1 MTQQLNTMRLWA
13 LRIAL
18 IAPFFF
24 FTSCADE
31 EIIIHTNGEYIN
43 IDDRVSQLIIE
54 MLNKN
59 LAFQK
64 SNGSEAGDCTA
75 FVYPMTFF
83 AFDGDVL
90 TPVEITVNSDE
101 ELLTFFTTT
110 LTPENPYFIHFPVN
124 LVDSSGEI
132 TSLTSVEELEGTLEL
147 ALAACSDDDES
158 DDESDEDNDNDYD
171 SDEKYDYCHKKNK
184 KVYICHKGKTICVSV
199 NAIWGHLNQ
208 HEEDFLGKCE

>member
-1 MTQQLNTMRLWA
+1 MTQQLNTMRSWA

-24 FTSCADE
+24 FIGCADE
-31 EIIIHTNGEYIN
+31 DVIIHTNGEYIN
-43 IDDRVSQLIIE
+43 VDDKVSQLIIE

-59 LAFQK
+59 LTFQK
-64 SNGSEAGDCTA
+64 SNGSEASDCTA

-83 AFDGDVL
+83 AFDGDVV
-90 TPVEITVNSDE
+90 TPVEITVNSDK

-147 ALAACSDDDES
+147 ALAACSEDDDNN
-158 DDESDEDNDNDYD
+158 DDND
-171 SDEKYDYCHKKNK
+171 SDEEYDYCHKNNK
-184 KVYICHKGKTICVSV
+184 KVYICHKGNTICVSV